1 MSIVTKTGDAG
12 TTALMYGR
20 RVAKSHPRI
29 AACGAVDE
37 LNAALGLAR
46 AELGRGVPAEPPDW
60 LRDALLPI
68 QKDLVGLMGE
78 LATLDED
85 MPRYIKDGFA
95 VISAEC
101 VARLDQLAG
110 KLEAGIPPFKDW
122 VMPGANPTSAALDF
136 ARTVCRRAERHVC
149 SLQLHN
155 PQIITYLN
163 RLSDVLWLM
172 ARWIEIAPTRA

>member
-1 MSIVTKTGDAG
+1 MSIVTRTGDDG

-20 RVAKSHPRI
+20 RVPKSHPRI

-46 AELGRGVPAEPPDW
+46 ATVTHASIGN
-60 LRDALLPI
+60 ALLPI

-95 VISAEC
+95 VLSAEC
-101 VARLDQLAG
+101 VARLDQLAAR
-110 KLEAGIPPFKDW
+110 LEAELPPFKDW
-122 VMPGANPTSAALDF
+122 VMPGANPASAALDV
-136 ARTVCRRAERHVC
+136 ARAVCRRAEREVA
-149 SLQLHN
+149 SDLEIHN
-155 PQIITYLN
+155 AQIMIYLN
-163 RLSDVLWLM
+163 RLSDALWLM
-172 ARWIEIAPTRA
+172 ARRLEMA